1 MYKKIPLLIVLLF
14 TYNLIS
20 QTVDVVT
27 GLNHPVGIAINGDE
41 LFIAEHSHGPGS
53 GIISKADLSIVN
65 PTTEDLITGLTY
77 PRAVCL
83 VGDELY
89 YATSNLWKF
98 NINDSNPTPTQV
110 IYANSPRALIATD
123 DEMFVSG
130 DDRISKIDLNSANPS
145 LQLVVNNIEARILAF
160 ALKGDELYF
169 GYSNKVSKINITDA
183 NPVVEEVITGFE
195 SNIYSLAFFGDTL
208 IVGMALNYKLV
219 TIDMNDSVLIAEDFI
234 DNMSGQPMNLLVH
247 NNELFIAGGQ
257 GDKVFKVE
265 DLGTLLG
272 IKKQNPFLTLRMYP
286 NPTSDFI
293 QISGLNERI
302 QYEIYNTNGA
312 KVFEG
317 TLEPKSQIDI
327 SRLSSGMYN
336 LKLMDGTK
344 KATYFK
350 VIKQ

>member
-1 MYKKIPLLIVLLF
+1 MLKKTPLLIVLLF
-14 TYNLIS
+14 TCNLFS

-27 GLNHPVGIAINGDE
+27 GLSHPVGIAISGNE
-41 LFIAEHSHGPGS
+41 LFIAEHAGVPNS
-53 GIISKADLSIVN
+53 GIISKVDLSVTN
-65 PTTEDLITGLTY
+65 PTKVDLFTNQFY

-89 YATSNLWKF
+89 YATNYLLKF
-98 NINDSNPTPTQV
+98 NINDSNPTTTQLF
-110 IYANSPRALIATD
+110 YANSPRALIATD
-123 DEMFVSG
+123 NEMFISG
-130 DDRISKIDLNSANPS
+130 DDRISKIAIDSSNPS
-145 LQLVVNNIEARILAF
+145 LQLVVGNIESRILAF

-183 NPVVEEVITGFE
+183 NPVVEEVITNFE

-208 IVGMALNYKLV
+208 IVGMALNYKLMTV
-219 TIDMNDSVLIAEDFI
+219 DMSDSVLVAEDFI
-234 DNMSGQPMNLLVH
+234 SNMSGQPMNLLVH

-272 IKKQNPFLTLRMYP
+272 IKENKPVLAPRIYP
-286 NPTSDFI
+286 NPASDYF
-293 QISGLNERI
+293 QISGLLENI

-312 KVFEG
+312 KVNTGIFE
-317 TLEPKSQIDI
+317 PNSQIDI
-327 SRLSSGMYN
+327 SCLSSGMYY
-336 LKLMDGTK
+336 LKLKDATQ